1 VPNAAR
7 NTQLTAAS
15 LVTSLSLSAMALG
28 ASYGAMA
35 LGVAFLVLGIVITG
49 LGYALLGLITPEVA
63 KRFGLHPVT
72 A

>member
-1 VPNAAR
+1 
-7 NTQLTAAS
+7 
-15 LVTSLSLSAMALG
+15 VTSLSLSAMALG

-35 LGVAFLVLGIVITG
+35 LGLGFLVLGVVITG